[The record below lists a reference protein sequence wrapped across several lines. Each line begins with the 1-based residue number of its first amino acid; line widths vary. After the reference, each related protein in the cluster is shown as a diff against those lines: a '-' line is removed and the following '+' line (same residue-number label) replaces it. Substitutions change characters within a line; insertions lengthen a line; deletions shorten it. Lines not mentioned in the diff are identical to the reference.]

1 MLKTGFNTAQPKK
14 SAVVVIFAGKKNAL
28 GKNAA
33 ALDKK
38 TNGAIAKALKAS
50 KTFEGKAKQV
60 CVLSGLSGTSAEHII
75 VLGLGNTK
83 NAKTTDLEDIGG
95 TLAHVLKT
103 RKLLNATVLTDT
115 IEGHDTADFAAHLAY
130 GAVLRNYSFDIYKGK
145 KEVAKPVNKIDFVLA
160 GAAKAKKIFAP
171 LQKIAAGV
179 FLTRDLVSEPANEL
193 YPESFAAR
201 VKKELTPLGVKVSVL
216 TDKQMEKMGMGAL
229 MAVGKGSARPPRLAI
244 MQYEGV
250 PKSAPAAAKKP
261 IAFVGKGI
269 TFDTGGISLKP
280 GPGMEDMKWDM
291 GGAGVVS
298 GLMKAL
304 AGRKAKVNVI
314 GIIALAENMPS
325 SCATRPGDVVTSLSG
340 QTVEILN
347 TDAEGRLVLADALWH
362 VQEKF
367 KPKMIVDLATLTGA
381 IIIALGH
388 EYGGVFSNDDDL
400 PKQLMAAG
408 EETCEPLW
416 HMPMCKAW
424 DKAMDSPIADIKNIS
439 GGRDAGSA
447 TAAAFLERFIQKGT
461 PWAHID
467 IAGVAWSKKV
477 RPTVPKGGSG
487 FGVRLLDNMVK
498 THYEVK

>member
-14 SAVVVIFAGKKNAL
+14 SAVFVVFAGKKNAL
-28 GKNAA
+28 GKNATS
-33 ALDKK
+33 LDKK

-50 KTFEGKAKQV
+50 QSFEGKAKQTLILNGV
-60 CVLSGLSGTSAEHII
+60 AGVSADQII
-75 VLGLGNTK
+75 VIGTGDTK
-83 NAKTTDLEDIGG
+83 NASQTDIEALGG
-95 TLAHVLKT
+95 TLAHLLKT
-103 RKLLNATVLTDT
+103 SKLPNATVLMDT
-115 IEGHDTADFAAHLAY
+115 MDGQDTADSAAYIAY
-130 GAVLRNYSFDIYKGK
+130 GALLRNYSYDVYKAK
-145 KEVAKPVNKIDFVLA
+145 KKADPLVKKIDFVLA
-160 GAAKAKKIFAP
+160 NASKAKKTFAP

-179 FLTRDLVSEPANEL
+179 FFTRDLVSEPANDL

-201 VKKELTPLGVKVSVL
+201 VKKELTPLGVKVQIL
-216 TDKQMEKMGMGAL
+216 TDKQMEKMGMGSL
-229 MAVGKGSARPPRLAI
+229 MAVGKGSARPPRLAV
-244 MQYEGV
+244 MKYEGV
-250 PKSAPAAAKKP
+250 PKSASAAAKKP

-304 AGRKAKVNVI
+304 AGRKARVNVI
-314 GIIALAENMPS
+314 AVIALAENMPS

-340 QTVEILN
+340 QTIEILN

-381 IIIALGH
+381 MIIALGH
-388 EYGGVFSNDDDL
+388 EYAGVFSNDDEL
-400 PKQLMAAG
+400 PKQLVEAG
-408 EETCEPLW
+408 AETLEKTW

-424 DKAMDSPIADIKNIS
+424 DKAMDSPIADMKNIS

-447 TAAAFLERFIQKGT
+447 TAAAFLERFIKKGT

-467 IAGVAWSKKV
+467 IAGVAWSKKTTA
-477 RPTVPKGGSG
+477 TVPKGGTG
-487 FGVRLLDNMVK
+487 FGVRLLDHMVS